1 MITHIA
7 LSLIIGWLIP
17 LTYACA
23 NDSTWVQID
32 NVVYGAKP
40 DERGPI
46 GGGEAYVNIITSGDY
61 TVEDLDDLI
70 KALSK
75 SKIGDVVFIPGET
88 EIDLTSRI
96 LIDQIIL
103 EVPEGVTLAGNRGY
117 KGSKGALVRSDVL
130 NTPVMISAAGPNVR
144 ITGLRIQG
152 PNSKRYSDHH
162 RRAFGFGGKG
172 KEYYYKFPNSRG
184 IQTEFS
190 HLEVDNCDIS
200 SFSHA
205 GIYLIKG
212 NDHNIHHNFIHH
224 CQYMGLGYGIC
235 LKTSSSIIEYNL
247 FNLNRHSIAGAG
259 LPGCSYV
266 SRHNVQ
272 GDVSSSHCFDM
283 HGGIDRG
290 DGTTIAGTSIEI
302 YNNSFWS
309 IERSVSIRG
318 IPQKKC
324 EIHHNWFRSHRSI
337 TQAVK
342 GSYGTEINN
351 NAYGN
356 NPTVEK

>member
-7 LSLIIGWLIP
+7 LSLIIAGLIP
-17 LTYACA
+17 LTYAYA

-152 PNSKRYSDHH
+152 PNSKRYS
-162 RRAFGFGGKG
+162 
-172 KEYYYKFPNSRG
+172 
-184 IQTEFS
+184 
-190 HLEVDNCDIS
+190 
-200 SFSHA
+200 
-205 GIYLIKG
+205 
-212 NDHNIHHNFIHH
+212 
-224 CQYMGLGYGIC
+224 C
-235 LKTSSSIIEYNL
+235 LLYTSPSP
-247 FNLNRHSIAGAG
+247 R
-259 LPGCSYV
+259 
-266 SRHNVQ
+266 
-272 GDVSSSHCFDM
+272 D
-283 HGGIDRG
+283 
-290 DGTTIAGTSIEI
+290 
-302 YNNSFWS
+302 
-309 IERSVSIRG
+309 
-318 IPQKKC
+318 
-324 EIHHNWFRSHRSI
+324 
-337 TQAVK
+337 
-342 GSYGTEINN
+342 
-351 NAYGN
+351 
-356 NPTVEK
+356 